1 MENYQHLRVDAEDL
15 ILALDSRLDEGV
27 YLVDLDSGEVIL
39 SGSEEATGMPED
51 EEWEDPER
59 FLVVHPIDSP
69 EAFRMMEAFVEDLP
83 EGEPCRALARAL
95 RMRGPFRAFKD
106 TLLEFLDLRE
116 QWFRFQEGRMLEY
129 AQGWLEESLPG
140 ATLVMPPRLRKEGA
154 GPKGGA

>member
-15 ILALDSRLDEGV
+15 IQALGSRLDEGV
-27 YLVDLDSGEVIL
+27 FLVDLDSGEVVL

-69 EAFRMMEAFVEDLP
+69 EAFRMMEAFVEELP
-83 EGEPCRALARAL
+83 EGEPCRALVRAL

-106 TLLEFLDLRE
+106 TLLEFPDQCER
-116 QWFRFQEGRMLEY
+116 WFRFQERRMLEY
-129 AQGWLEESLPG
+129 SQGWLEENLPG
-140 ATLVMPPRLRKEGA
+140 ATLVMSPRLRKPG
-154 GPKGGA
+154 